1 MSLSTP
7 AIYTGLARVD
17 RRAVPRDTGPMELPG
32 YKRIVPWLL
41 AHGNRP
47 YERWMAERKR
57 RLLTALTGTVVEI
70 GPGAGA
76 NLPYLRRDVRW
87 IGVEPN
93 PYARPYLERA
103 AREAGVVFELRDG
116 NAERLPVTDA
126 SADAVIATLV
136 LCSVADV
143 GTALREIRRVLK
155 PGGRFVFI
163 EHVAAPAGDV
173 APAAAALGAAAVARD
188 RRRVPSG
195 PGHPVGDPRSGVRAG
210 RGGAVSRAGRARRAA
225 HRRHRRPGRDTT

>member
-1 MSLSTP
+1 MTAAPPSATL
-7 AIYTGLARVD
+7 
-17 RRAVPRDTGPMELPG
+17 GPMEIPG

-41 AHGNRP
+41 ARGNRA

-57 RLLTALTGTVVEI
+57 RLLGGLSGTVVEI

-76 NLPYLRRDVRW
+76 NLPYLRGDVRW

-103 AREAGVVFELRDG
+103 AQEAGVTHEVREG
-116 NAERLPVTDA
+116 SAERLPVTDA
-126 SADAVIATLV
+126 SADAVVGTLV

-143 GTALREIRRVLK
+143 GAALREIRRVLK

-163 EHVAAPAGDV
+163 EHVAAEPGT
-173 APAAAALGAAAVARD
+173 L
-188 RRRVPSG
+188 RRRVQRWVRPLWRVIADG
-195 PGHPVGDPRSGVRAG
+195 CHPDRETLA
-210 RGGAVSRAGRARRAA
+210 AIRAA
-225 HRRHRRPGRDTT
+225 GFARVEAEQFLAPAGLVAPHIAGIAVQAG